1 MQPTNSDGRPI
12 NRRRGRRLQIA
23 ELIAELQDIHKRYG
37 NTVVYVSGL
46 SWGSKALWDMA
57 DVEDAEKMAKEGK

>member
-37 NTVVYVSGL
+37 NTVIYVN
-46 SWGSKALWDMA
+46 WA
-57 DVEDAEKMAKEGK
+57 DVGIENPLGHGRR